1 MCVVQ
6 CSQKQKREREKENAT
21 TRKECSRYY
30 LVLLYVRLSL
40 VDLFF
45 SRVHRALFEETLK
58 AFLWRCDEVLFFL
71 LLCVSFFK
79 IFSRICLM
87 LMRLKKNDS
96 LTKKKE
102 IRLLLLKKDIEKRC
116 ECEICRNEKQRRRI
130 RRVVLNRGVLRGS
143 TREEEDVTMRVKG
156 LIVAYGRRT

>member
-87 LMRLKKNDS
+87 LMRLKK
-96 LTKKKE
+96 TTVWPKKKKFASSSS
-102 IRLLLLKKDIEKRC
+102 KKISK
-116 ECEICRNEKQRRRI
+116 
-130 RRVVLNRGVLRGS
+130 RGVS
-143 TREEEDVTMRVKG
+143 VKYAATKNNDDDEYDG
-156 LIVAYGRRT
+156 WCWTTGVSSGEVLEKKTWRCVWKG

>member
-6 CSQKQKREREKENAT
+6 RSQKQKRERERERERDDEKRMLAILS
-21 TRKECSRYY
+21 RSLCSSFLR
-30 LVLLYVRLSL
+30 
-40 VDLFF
+40 LFF
-45 SRVHRALFEETLK
+45 VEMRWSSF
-58 AFLWRCDEVLFFL
+58 FLL

-79 IFSRICLM
+79 NFSRICLTDA
-87 LMRLKKNDS
+87 LEKNDS
-96 LTKKKE
+96 LTKKKR

-130 RRVVLNRGVLRGS
+130 RRVVLNGRVLRAS

-156 LIVAYGRRT
+156 LIVAYGRRTWTREAWMFPRFRFRRIP